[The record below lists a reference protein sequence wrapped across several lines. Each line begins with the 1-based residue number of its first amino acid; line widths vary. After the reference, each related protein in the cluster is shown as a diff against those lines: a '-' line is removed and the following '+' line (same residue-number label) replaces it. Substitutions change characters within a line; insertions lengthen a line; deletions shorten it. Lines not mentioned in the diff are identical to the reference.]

1 MQNSP
6 RGNHKLVTYGR
17 VARNNSQRPSGD
29 CFATLPLQETS
40 AAQRSTS
47 TAAPLNSG
55 SLNDGADNT
64 GSVER
69 KRRRLVSD
77 DKKDHAHESDLSS
90 DSRTAVTSVG
100 YTREVASEVARPSNS
115 VANKSGSLH
124 GQNEKQDAT
133 PVSSHLALPS
143 HSDVTKRF
151 GKTAHPRQK
160 LVNLLGS
167 SAEKSPIVDTGDGER
182 SHAIRPLD
190 YTSIRG
196 RGPQQKGKFGPD
208 ATGHYDTNSGIEN
221 PATSPPNLRGS
232 KITYARQRSYLNE
245 FNLSNTPGDQDT
257 NFHPPQP
264 QIAPKVTAPT
274 DLHFDGD
281 TDDSTGPIRS
291 IHELRQAG
299 DNARFR
305 GAIECML
312 DDITDGHN
320 SMSTRRNGFFQLCS
334 KLLDRQSAR
343 RFAEYGFAES
353 LVECVTNDLDTVSAS
368 FALCS
373 YELIHLSGAFPHTR
387 LASFWSKLLDLSPRL
402 LDTKDDIL
410 LLSKQRRFEVS
421 KTVQRSIQETMPIL
435 SSVIRGN
442 QPPST
447 LTPRYLALRCIQSV
461 LWSFQQH
468 KIIKT
473 IPTTILNCLVDLL
486 QTERPPGSTDQPLSS
501 ECFQIVYSIFSILEI
516 YTILLGSLPI
526 DHQNVLQPLARL
538 YQFLDLGQSGS
549 YDSSQQIRVLYIRV
563 ILNLT
568 NSEPSFCNNFVTPEL
583 VGSLIGITIS
593 ELGIQPGDCVPE
605 RSLSTVILALGTL
618 INLTEKSD
626 STRTLFL
633 ATTHNSTSYL
643 RLLLQNFSVNIGSVT
658 EV

>member
-1 MQNSP
+1 M
-6 RGNHKLVTYGR
+6 TYGR
-17 VARNNSQRPSGD
+17 VARNKSQRSTSD
-29 CFATLPLQETS
+29 CFAPLPLQETP

-47 TAAPLNSG
+47 TTATAPLSSG
-55 SLNDGADNT
+55 LLNDEAGNT

-77 DKKDHAHESDLSS
+77 DEKDHTHESDLGT
-90 DSRTAVTSVG
+90 DARTAVTSVG
-100 YTREVASEVARPSNS
+100 DTREVASGVARPSDHS
-115 VANKSGSLH
+115 VATKSGSPR
-124 GQNEKQDAT
+124 GQNEKQDST
-133 PVSSHLALPS
+133 HLSSHLALPS
-143 HSDVTKRF
+143 HPEMTKRC

-167 SAEKSPIVDTGDGER
+167 SAEESPIVDTDVGER
-182 SHAIRPLD
+182 SHAARPLD
-190 YTSIRG
+190 HTSIRG
-196 RGPQQKGKFGPD
+196 RGPLQQPKLDPD
-208 ATGHYDTNSGIEN
+208 ATSHYDTNGGIEN
-221 PATSPPNLRGS
+221 PVTSPPNLRGS
-232 KITYARQRSYLNE
+232 KVTYARQRSFLNE
-245 FNLSNTPGDQDT
+245 VNLSDTPGDQDT
-257 NFHPPQP
+257 ILHPPRP
-264 QIAPKVTAPT
+264 QIAPKVTAHT
-274 DLHFDGD
+274 DLHFDSD

-305 GAIECML
+305 GAIECIL
-312 DDITDGHN
+312 DDITDGRN
-320 SMSTRRNGFFQLCS
+320 SISTRCNGFFQLCS

-373 YELIHLSGAFPHTR
+373 YVLIHSSGAFPHAP
-387 LASFWSKLLDLSPRL
+387 LASFWSKLLDISPRL

-410 LLSKQRRFEVS
+410 LLSEQRRFEVS

-447 LTPRYLALRCIQSV
+447 LTPHYLALRCIQSV

-473 IPTTILNCLVDLL
+473 IPNTILDCLIDLL
-486 QTERPPGSTDQPLSS
+486 QTERPPGSTDQPLSP

-526 DHQNVLQPLARL
+526 DPQNALQPLARL

-568 NSEPSFCNNFVTPEL
+568 NKEPSFCNNFVTPKL
-583 VGSLIGITIS
+583 VGSLIGITIA
-593 ELGIQPGDCVPE
+593 ELGILPGGCVPE

-626 STRTLFL
+626 STRIFFL
-633 ATTHNSTSYL
+633 ATTHNSASYL
-643 RLLLQNFSVNIGSVT
+643 RLLLEKFSANIGAVS